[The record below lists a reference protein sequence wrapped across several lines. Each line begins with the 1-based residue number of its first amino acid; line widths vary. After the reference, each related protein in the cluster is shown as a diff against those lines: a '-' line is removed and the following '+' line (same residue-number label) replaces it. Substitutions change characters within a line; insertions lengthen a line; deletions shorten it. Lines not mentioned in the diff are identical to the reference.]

1 MIEQFRA
8 KAATK
13 DVSLSGVFSLQ
24 QCDLKA
30 LPLELENESFDVVT
44 ITQVLHHLLNGL
56 DEHRPVYK
64 RMRLTQIA
72 ARMIYYTLIR
82 ILYRAKLEPRKHT
95 RGARH
100 TSLERLA
107 ARTGLLRTAEH
118 GSSPPCRTRD

>member
-44 ITQVLHHLLNGL
+44 ITQVLHHLSNGL
-56 DEHRPVYK
+56 DEHEPVYK
-64 RMRLTQIA
+64 LMQELGKMLLCQERG
-72 ARMIYYTLIR
+72 
-82 ILYRAKLEPRKHT
+82 KPRH
-95 RGARH
+95 
-100 TSLERLA
+100 SL
-107 ARTGLLRTAEH
+107 H
-118 GSSPPCRTRD
+118 V